1 MTVEEI
7 REVVASKSYDT
18 SVARAFRAALGLP
31 LYSSKHVGGK
41 VAHAVRRTSYKGIK
55 ECFKNYG
62 SPLDYL

>member
-7 REVVASKSYDT
+7 RKVVASKSYDT

-31 LYSSKHVGGK
+31 LAPSTPAKGMCP
-41 VAHAVRRTSYKGIK
+41 AASYKGIE

>member
-7 REVVASKSYDT
+7 RKVVASKSYDT
-18 SVARAFRAALGLP
+18 SVARAFREALGLP
-31 LYSSKHVGGK
+31 LEPSKHVGGE
-41 VAHAVRRTSYKGIK
+41 VTQAVRHASYKGIK

>member
-7 REVVASKSYDT
+7 RKVVVSKSYYT

-31 LYSSKHVGGK
+31 LEPSKRVGGK
-41 VAHAVRRTSYKGIK
+41 VVHAVRHASYKGLK

>member
-7 REVVASKSYDT
+7 RKVVVSKSYYT

-31 LYSSKHVGGK
+31 LEPSKRVGGK
-41 VAHAVRRTSYKGIK
+41 VVHAVRHASYKGIK

-62 SPLDYL
+62 SPLYYL

>member
-7 REVVASKSYDT
+7 RKVVASKSYDT
-18 SVARAFRAALGLP
+18 SVARAFRVALGLP
-31 LYSSKHVGGK
+31 LAPPPPAKRMRL
-41 VAHAVRRTSYKGIK
+41 AASYKGIE